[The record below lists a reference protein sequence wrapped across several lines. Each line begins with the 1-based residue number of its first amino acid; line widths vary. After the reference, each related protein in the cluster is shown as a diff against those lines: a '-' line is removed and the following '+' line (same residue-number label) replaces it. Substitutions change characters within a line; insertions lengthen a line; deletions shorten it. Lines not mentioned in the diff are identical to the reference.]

1 VEVINELHR
10 FNIRTSIFIE
20 TDAKMIEYAAR
31 TGTDRVEL
39 YTESY
44 AVNYK
49 KNREEA
55 VKPFVSAAKVA
66 DKLKLGLNAGHDLNL
81 DNLRFFAQNIP
92 NLLEV
97 SIGHALISDAI
108 YFGLENT
115 IRLYLNQLR

>member
-1 VEVINELHR
+1 MPDPPHVLTSNAGWNTIENEKFLVEVINELHR

-81 DNLRFFAQNIP
+81 DNLRFFC
-92 NLLEV
+92 
-97 SIGHALISDAI
+97 SKYS
-108 YFGLENT
+108 
-115 IRLYLNQLR
+115 